1 MSLEQKQNH
10 PEWEKENTLTTPSDR
25 DPNNKFRG
33 DQGAPALSEQ
43 EVVSAIK
50 ALDNLSFTD
59 KFPKVE
65 RRFAD
70 PPVHLQN
77 IGLISWVPAK
87 GATPNEQG
95 IYGFAKMRGNFQT
108 ETEAS
113 ERAEFLIRNVDS
125 YHQIYHA
132 YVGRPF
138 PLTNNPK
145 YAAETSEI
153 DIRKSVTESV
163 SSNIKNKKD
172 EEQRVADEI
181 KEREKELMEDTGEK
195 SADDPFEIYITL
207 RVKKAQITWT
217 YLETQKKMQEMKDI
231 IIKTRKEIEDLD
243 VSNSEYKNNYYNK
256 YIQARRKAGL
266 SEQESQ
272 DNFMKFMV
280 EDPSDQLGF

>member
-1 MSLEQKQNH
+1 MSSEQKQH
-10 PEWEKENTLTTPSDR
+10 PEWEKENTLTAPSDR
-25 DPNNKFRG
+25 DPVNKFRG
-33 DQGAPALSEQ
+33 DQGAPALSES

-50 ALDNLSFTD
+50 ALDNTSFTE

-70 PPVHLQN
+70 PPVHMQN

-87 GATPNEQG
+87 GSTPNEQG
-95 IYGFAKMRGNFQT
+95 IYGFAKLRGNFQT

-113 ERAEFLIRNVDS
+113 EKAEFLIRNVDS

-132 YVGRPF
+132 HVGRPF
-138 PLTNNPK
+138 PLTNSSK

-153 DIRKSVTESV
+153 DIRKSITDSV

-181 KEREKELMEDTGEK
+181 KDREKELMEDTGEK
-195 SADDPFEIYITL
+195 SVDDPFETYITL
-207 RVKKAQITWT
+207 KVKKAQITWT
-217 YLETQKKMQEMKDI
+217 YIETQKKIQEMKDI
-231 IIKTRKEIEDLD
+231 IIKTRKELD
-243 VSNSEYKNNYYNK
+243 VLDDSNAEFNKNYYSK

-266 SEQESQ
+266 TEQENQ

-280 EDPSDQLGF
+280 EDPKDQLGF